1 MYEKYYDLIGVGF
14 GPAGIA
20 LETAIRDFEETGDE
34 ESYKRLF
41 LEQNKSSAWMPEMLL
56 PGTDIQH
63 HFLRDFATPRNPRSK
78 YTFSNYLFEKG
89 RVFSFGLL
97 GIPSRTE
104 WSDYVQWVAKQ
115 VEEKAH
121 YNEEVKLIEPLLVN
135 NQVDGLKVH
144 TKDKLNNKEMVYQT
158 KNIVLNSGRKPF
170 IPAIFKDKTGD
181 KVIHASKFN
190 SAVKKM
196 DKHDNP
202 TFTVVGSGQNSVE
215 IMLYL
220 ANKFPNSKI
229 NSVIRHTGFRLY
241 ELGHFTNEVF
251 FPDFTNYFYSLS
263 QKKRNSLFE
272 QIKHTNYSAVDND
285 VSEALYWKVYEDKI
299 RGEEQIKLYRCKEI
313 NSVST
318 EPDYYSV
325 NFKDIY
331 SGEEGSIDTDYII
344 LCTGFYEETYPEVLE
359 PMKEYINFNND
370 NSISISQDYRVETKA
385 NVKANI
391 YLNGLTERTH
401 GIGDAA
407 SFTMMATKAQRIL
420 DSMEK
425 SKLVEKGGVL

>member
-20 LETAIRDFEETGDE
+20 LETAIRDSEEDVNKK
-34 ESYKRLF
+34 SYKRLF
-41 LEQNKSSAWMPEMLL
+41 IEQNKSSAWMPEMLL

-115 VEEKAH
+115 VDNNAL
-121 YNEEVKLIEPLLVN
+121 YNEEVKLIEPLFEN
-135 NQVDGLKVH
+135 NEVEGLRVH
-144 TKDKLNNKEMVYQT
+144 TKDTLNSKENIYTT
-158 KNIVLNSGRKPF
+158 KNIILNSGRKPF
-170 IPAIFKDKTGD
+170 IPNIFKDKVGD
-181 KVIHASKFN
+181 KVIHASKFKSTIKN
-190 SAVKKM
+190 IDEQDS
-196 DKHDNP
+196 P
-202 TFTVVGSGQNSVE
+202 SFTIVGSGQNSVE

-263 QKKRNSLFE
+263 QEKRDKLFE

-285 VSEALYWKVYEDKI
+285 VSEALYWKIYEDKI
-299 RGEEQIKLYRCKEI
+299 RGEEQIKLHRCKEI
-313 NSVST
+313 NSVSSGHNF
-318 EPDYYSV
+318 YSL

-331 SGEEGSIDTDYII
+331 SGEEGSIDTNYII
-344 LCTGFYEETYPEVLE
+344 LCTGFYEEKYPEVLE
-359 PMKEYINFNND
+359 PMKEYIKFSND
-370 NSISISQDYRVETKA
+370 NSISVSQDYRVETTS

-420 DSMEK
+420 DSIDK
-425 SKLVEKGGVL
+425 NKLAEKGVVL

>member
-1 MYEKYYDLIGVGF
+1 MQKKYYDLIGVGF

-20 LETAIRDFEETGDE
+20 LETAIKDQEEYSKE
-34 ESYKRLF
+34 NNYNRLF
-41 LEQNKSSAWMPEMLL
+41 LEQNPSSAWMPEMLL

-115 VEEKAH
+115 VDNNAL
-121 YNEEVKLIEPLLVN
+121 YNEEVKLIEPLFEN
-135 NQVDGLKVH
+135 NEVEGLRVH
-144 TKDKLNNKEMVYQT
+144 TKDTLNNKENIYTT
-158 KNIVLNSGRKPF
+158 KNIILNSGRKPF
-170 IPAIFKDKTGD
+170 IPNIFKDKVGD
-181 KVIHASKFN
+181 KVIHASKFKSTIKN
-190 SAVKKM
+190 IDEQDS
-196 DKHDNP
+196 P
-202 TFTVVGSGQNSVE
+202 SFTIVGSGQNSVE

-263 QKKRNSLFE
+263 QEKRDKLFE

-285 VSEALYWKVYEDKI
+285 VSEALYWKIYEDKI
-299 RGEEQIKLYRCKEI
+299 RGEEQIKLHRCKEI
-313 NSVST
+313 NSVSSGHNF
-318 EPDYYSV
+318 YSL

-331 SGEEGSIDTDYII
+331 SGEEGSIDTNYII
-344 LCTGFYEETYPEVLE
+344 LCTGFYEEKYPEVLE
-359 PMKEYINFNND
+359 PMKEYIKFSND
-370 NSISISQDYRVETKA
+370 NSISVSQDYRVETTS

-420 DSMEK
+420 DSIDK
-425 SKLVEKGGVL
+425 NKLAEKGVVL